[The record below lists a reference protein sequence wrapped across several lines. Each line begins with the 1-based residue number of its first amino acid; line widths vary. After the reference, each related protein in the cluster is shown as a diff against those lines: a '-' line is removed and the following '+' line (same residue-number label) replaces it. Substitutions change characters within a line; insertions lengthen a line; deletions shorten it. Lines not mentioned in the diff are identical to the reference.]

1 MLNHFSRL
9 ELACPTTDQVR
20 LAAGFGETLEKLRI
34 KLDEPIYLNSACRLP
49 MHNAKI
55 NGHPRSLYPIV
66 NVVVKEVEAANQ
78 SNSQGAAD
86 TDIPA
91 EEGQAKEGAWELFT
105 G

>member
-20 LAAGFGETLEKLRI
+20 LAAGFGEALEKLRI
-34 KLDEPIYLNSACRLP
+34 KLDEPIYLNSACWSPL
-49 MHNAKI
+49 HNAKI
-55 NGHPRSLYPIV
+55 NGHPRSLQLIV
-66 NVVVKEVEAANQ
+66 NVIVKGVKTANQ

-91 EEGQAKEGAWELFT
+91 EEGQAKEGAGELFE